1 MNGPLNIAANSAID
15 GLEITQ
21 SGSGEALSITGGNA
35 LFGDNDKAIF
45 GIGNDLQI
53 YHDGSASRI
62 VDAGTGIMTIQA
74 SSQLGIYNA
83 DGTQVSAEFVNDGK
97 VGLRFNGSE
106 KLATTSTGI
115 DVTGSVTADGLT
127 VVAADAALAASIG
140 SNEQRVYIT
149 PNGTEISYNASG
161 DAAGSHMFQT
171 GNIDRLNI
179 ASNGDLSL
187 YEDTGTTPKFFWDSS
202 AESLGIGTSSVAT
215 KLHVM
220 GNSTVRNSLVS
231 TLTLDA
237 GISASNPYTN
247 FGTGIDFKG
256 RDYSNAIRN
265 YGGIYSIMVGNTS
278 PTTPAGD
285 AGFNSAL
292 TFYTNTGGAS
302 GTNPTEK
309 MRIDASGTLLVGR
322 TGSSGLGKLN
332 VEGGA
337 DFTGGDV
344 YLCRDSGSVGIGCTP
359 TTALDVSGAVTVTRS
374 DVADDHSTISNEGGQ
389 FIISAATGGG
399 GGTYPMLFKT
409 AATERMR
416 INSDG
421 SVDVGAVAN
430 QTSAVLNARFNG
442 AAIEFGHGNNGAGYY
457 GTAGSYGNNGQPYIG
472 FSCYSQENLNLFTTT
487 GAKGNIITGDLSGN
501 LTFAQVTTATA
512 VDQSP
517 ENRMTLDA
525 SGNLLVGK
533 TAASFTVLGA
543 ELRNSGQINSA
554 STLDFLNMY
563 STSASAYRFY
573 VTNAGQINATSTSIS
588 AISDQRFKENIRDL
602 DDGLS
607 KVMQLKPRK
616 FDWKEGKGADTKDAR
631 GFIAQ
636 EFEEVFPDLIAEW
649 KDPAPEGEEPYKS
662 VSQDL
667 IPTLV
672 KAIQEQQAIIEALTA
687 RIAALES

>member
-1 MNGPLNIAANSAID
+1 
-15 GLEITQ
+15 
-21 SGSGEALSITGGNA
+21 
-35 LFGDNDKAIF
+35 
-45 GIGNDLQI
+45 
-53 YHDGSASRI
+53 
-62 VDAGTGIMTIQA
+62 
-74 SSQLGIYNA
+74 
-83 DGTQVSAEFVNDGK
+83 
-97 VGLRFNGSE
+97 
-106 KLATTSTGI
+106 
-115 DVTGSVTADGLT
+115 
-127 VVAADAALAASIG
+127 
-140 SNEQRVYIT
+140 
-149 PNGTEISYNASG
+149 
-161 DAAGSHMFQT
+161 MFQT

-187 YEDTGTTPKFFWDSS
+187 YEDTGTTPKFFWDAS
-202 AESLGIGTSSVAT
+202 AESLGIGTSSAYRKLTVSGSPVSVGGDGTGVIAALVNDTTAYNASPTIGLSFWNKVTSGGNEFPSAVIQAGKSNTTTGDYSGYLSFQTTDAGAT
-215 KLHVM
+215 SNEAM
-220 GNSTVRNSLVS
+220 RIDASGNVGINNSNPSAFDSLGGKYLVVGNGVNTS
-231 TLTLDA
+231 NLTLFSDDTADGNGYGHVAFADSAVSGSTAQYA
-237 GISASNPYTN
+237 GLIQYYHGEDSM
-247 FGTGIDFKG
+247 
-256 RDYSNAIRN
+256 R
-265 YGGIYSIMVGNTS
+265 
-278 PTTPAGD
+278 
-285 AGFNSAL
+285 
-292 TFYTNTGGAS
+292 FYTNA
-302 GTNPTEK
+302 TEK